1 MRNGILTNKELIGSL
16 IQDLNNL
23 VKEQQAGQHLQACQ
37 IIVGMTQKL
46 VNLMKTIDDDVKN
59 RDETIETLKE
69 TLRQHGVEV
78 VDVPP
83 EKLEEALNG

>member
-1 MRNGILTNKELIGSL
+1 MAKDILTNKELIGSL

-37 IIVGMTQKL
+37 IIVGMAQKL

-59 RDETIETLKE
+59 RDETIDSLKQQ
-69 TLRQHGVEV
+69 LRAAGVEV
-78 VDVPP
+78 IDVPP
-83 EKLEEALNG
+83 EKLEEVVNE